1 MDENRNVKQSLVIK
15 NRNLVTIDG
24 VNNVEGFDEGYV
36 ALSSTAGRIIIEGEN
51 LKIEGLTKDG
61 GEILISGK
69 IDAVSYAGER
79 SRSGFFGRFFK

>member
-36 ALSSTAGRIIIEGEN
+36 ALSSTAGRIIN
-51 LKIEGLTKDG
+51 RGLDK
-61 GEILISGK
+61 
-69 IDAVSYAGER
+69 
-79 SRSGFFGRFFK
+79 GRRRNTDKRKN